1 MAYVK
6 SPLTLMAAFLWIGFV
21 AAISF
26 MEAHLKFQAPG
37 ITLALGLGIG
47 RIVFATLNKVEWVLA
62 ITILLNFVFQKSS
75 LLSVKN
81 TGFLLALTIL
91 ILQTTWLLPTL
102 DTRAELH
109 INGPTPAPSYH
120 HFYYVGAELIKV
132 LCLSIFGVRQIQRI
146 RV

>member
-1 MAYVK
+1 MATVK
-6 SPLTLMAAFLWIGFV
+6 SPLTLIATFLWIGFV

-47 RIVFATLNKVEWVLA
+47 RIVFATLNKVEWVLVL
-62 ITILLNFVFQKSS
+62 TILLSFFFQKTS
-75 LLSVKN
+75 LFSIKN
-81 TGFLLALTIL
+81 IGFLLAMAIL
-91 ILQTTWLLPTL
+91 ILQTTWLLPEL
-102 DTRAELH
+102 DARAELH

-132 LCLSIFGVRQIQRI
+132 LCLSLFGIRQIQRV
-146 RV
+146 RA